1 MPRGEDD
8 QLLDDEDKD
17 GEDSV
22 KDEWSLLWAAPASRA
37 IFCQSC
43 IRYDSRVLYVNELL
57 SAKPSKPPRPV
68 EEGKVGLGTS
78 LELSKGLRFSWRGAG
93 ALGLPDKVETSKSGM
108 RVVWTGVAPLP
119 RTEPPQKPLR
129 EPVEGKSL
137 LRFALASEERVF
149 RALVLVCERTVVGV
163 GVSLAAAL
171 SKRLPVRPSRMAFLR
186 RSISFLS
193 SLFSLLVVE
202 SSSL

>member
-1 MPRGEDD
+1 M
-8 QLLDDEDKD
+8 K
-17 GEDSV
+17 
-22 KDEWSLLWAAPASRA
+22 
-37 IFCQSC
+37 
-43 IRYDSRVLYVNELL
+43 ELV
-57 SAKPSKPPRPV
+57 SAKPSKPLRPD
-68 EEGKVGLGTS
+68 EEGTVGLGRS
-78 LELSKGLRFSWRGAG
+78 PELSKGLRFSWRGAG
-93 ALGLPDKVETSKSGM
+93 ALGLPDRVETSKSGM

-119 RTEPPQKPLR
+119 RTVPPQKPLR

-149 RALVLVCERTVVGV
+149 RVLVLACERTVVEV
-163 GVSLAAAL
+163 ETSLAAAL

-193 SLFSLLVVE
+193 SLFSFLVVE